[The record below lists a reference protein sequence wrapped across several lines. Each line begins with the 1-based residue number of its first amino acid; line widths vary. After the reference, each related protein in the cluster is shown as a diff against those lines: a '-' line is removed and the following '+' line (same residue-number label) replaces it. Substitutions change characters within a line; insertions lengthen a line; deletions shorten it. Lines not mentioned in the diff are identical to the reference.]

1 MPTEL
6 TQEELA
12 AVEAGRKARGV
23 TVPAVEAYKEEIS
36 HTEQPKGLD
45 AINIS
50 SDGIVETTPVAAASE
65 EVKTTPT
72 NGLKVVPIAEAK
84 SQDVKLDNKIDPNV
98 APSADSI
105 YLANSF
111 NDYVNSIYG
120 EDQRI
125 ADEKKKKAAKWITA
139 AQMLGDSIGALG
151 NVYWAGKG
159 ANAQKFEPGAPKA
172 AAATYQ
178 MEQDIRNARE
188 KAAKAKL
195 DATLKMHELKMQEKQ
210 QNIDNI
216 IKFGNLEINKAK
228 MLSDANY
235 QKQMLDLRA
244 KELIQNGV
252 KADQA
257 FKISMEEL
265 GIKRDNLKLDKK
277 ELDARIDGSYYS
289 KYGSGSGT
297 PKPVWTPWGNAAINE
312 SMLGAT
318 NLVQL
323 VDMAGKEDADE
334 ISALIA
340 ALDDDKPETVNAL
353 KQKIG
358 RMLADASNEK
368 LYKRMKQQGILIDY
382 GVNATTGSDS
392 TRAEGGNDGRTVVD
406 Y

>member
-1 MPTEL
+1 MSKDMSTIPAVDEY
-6 TQEELA
+6 EKRRARGLA
-12 AVEAGRKARGV
+12 AVEEAMAANTQSNADRAIKDYQDAELARVVNSMKPEQKA
-23 TVPAVEAYKEEIS
+23 A
-36 HTEQPKGLD
+36 
-45 AINIS
+45 
-50 SDGIVETTPVAAASE
+50 PVVDE
-65 EVKTTPT
+65 
-72 NGLKVVPIAEAK
+72 NVPIIDTTLEYEPPTEEMKKFDEEKKEAQAF
-84 SQDVKLDNKIDPNV
+84 S
-98 APSADSI
+98 
-105 YLANSF
+105 
-111 NDYVNSIYG
+111 DYVNSIYSQSDY
-120 EDQRI
+120 E
-125 ADEKKKKAAKWITA
+125 ADEKRKKAAKWITA
-139 AQMLGDSIGALG
+139 AQMLGDSIAALG
-151 NVYWAGKG
+151 NSYFAAKG
-159 ANAQKFEPGAPKA
+159 ANAMKVDPGAQKA
-172 AAATYQ
+172 AAATSQ
-178 MEQDIRNARE
+178 LEQDIRTARE

-228 MLSDANY
+228 MLSDSNY

-312 SMLGAT
+312 SMLSAT
-318 NLVQL
+318 NLAQL
-323 VDMAGKEDADE
+323 VDMAGKEDAAE
-334 ISALIA
+334 MSALIA
-340 ALDDDKPETVNAL
+340 ALNSDKPETVNAL

-358 RMLADASNEK
+358 RMLADASNEE
-368 LYKRMKQQGILIDY
+368 LYKRMKQQGILTDY
-382 GVNATTGSDS
+382 GVNATTGSE
-392 TRAEGGNDGRTVVD
+392 EGGNNGRTVVD

>member
-1 MPTEL
+1 MSKNMSTIPAVDEY
-6 TQEELA
+6 EKRRARGLA
-12 AVEAGRKARGV
+12 AVEEAMAANTQSNADRVIKDYQDAELARVVNSMKPEQKA
-23 TVPAVEAYKEEIS
+23 A
-36 HTEQPKGLD
+36 
-45 AINIS
+45 
-50 SDGIVETTPVAAASE
+50 PVVDE
-65 EVKTTPT
+65 
-72 NGLKVVPIAEAK
+72 NVPIIDTTLEYEPPTEEMKKFDEEKKEAQAF
-84 SQDVKLDNKIDPNV
+84 S
-98 APSADSI
+98 
-105 YLANSF
+105 
-111 NDYVNSIYG
+111 DYVNSIYSQSDY
-120 EDQRI
+120 E
-125 ADEKKKKAAKWITA
+125 ADEKRKKAAKWITA
-139 AQMLGDSIGALG
+139 AQMLGDSIAALG
-151 NVYWAGKG
+151 NSYFTAKG
-159 ANAQKFEPGAPKA
+159 ANAMKVDQGAQKA
-172 AAATYQ
+172 AAATSQ
-178 MEQDIRNARE
+178 LEQDIRTARE

-228 MLSDANY
+228 MLSDSNY

-312 SMLGAT
+312 SMLSAT
-318 NLVQL
+318 NLAQL

-334 ISALIA
+334 MSALIA
-340 ALDDDKPETVNAL
+340 ALNSDKPETVNAL

-358 RMLADASNEK
+358 RMLADASNEE
-368 LYKRMKQQGILIDY
+368 LYKRMKQQGILTDY
-382 GVNATTGSDS
+382 GVNATTGSE
-392 TRAEGGNDGRTVVD
+392 EGGNNGRTVVD

>member
-23 TVPAVEAYKEEIS
+23 TVPAVEAYKEAIS

-50 SDGIVETTPVAAASE
+50 SDGVVETTPVAAAS
-65 EVKTTPT
+65 PT
-72 NGLKVVPIAEAK
+72 NGLKVVPIAEEK
-84 SQDVKLDNKIDPNV
+84 SQEVKLDNKIDPNV
-98 APSADSI
+98 APSTDSI

-125 ADEKKKKAAKWITA
+125 ADEKRKKAAKWITA

-151 NVYWAGKG
+151 NVYWTGKG
-159 ANAQKFEPGAPKA
+159 ANAQKFEAGAPKA

-178 MEQDIRNARE
+178 MEQDIRNASE

-210 QNIDNI
+210 QNIDNT
-216 IKFGNLEINKAK
+216 IKFGNLEISKAK

-257 FKISMEEL
+257 FRISMEEL

-312 SMLGAT
+312 SMLSAT
-318 NLVQL
+318 NLAQL
-323 VDMAGKEDADE
+323 VDMAGKEDAAE
-334 ISALIA
+334 MSALIA
-340 ALDDDKPETVNAL
+340 ALNSDKPETVNAL

-358 RMLADASNEK
+358 RMLADASNEE
-368 LYKRMKQQGILIDY
+368 LYKRMKQQGILTDY